1 MPVIL
6 LQLNLALIKGIIIMS
21 SLELTLSLLV
31 VLLFLAVGFYWLRS
45 KTPSLKR
52 KLKYISSEYQRH
64 IVIPDGLD
72 GYIELDYLLLTP
84 HGLVVMDYRDIEG
97 TIFPGA
103 TFDLWTVLDGHQRFS
118 IQNPFTIMRNRLNS
132 VRELVKDVP
141 VQGVVVF
148 PDAVK
153 FGNEAP
159 DNVIH
164 ESDLLTRFAAGDKA
178 NKALLVKAFHQ
189 PYKYL
194 STMVDSNS

>member
-1 MPVIL
+1 MT
-6 LQLNLALIKGIIIMS
+6 
-21 SLELTLSLLV
+21 SLENTLLLLV
-31 VLLFLAVGFYWLRS
+31 FLLLLAVGFYWLRS
-45 KTPSLKR
+45 RTPSLKR
-52 KLKYISSEYQRH
+52 KLKYISTEYQRH

-132 VRELVKDVP
+132 VRALVKDVP

-159 DNVIH
+159 ENVIH
-164 ESDLLTRFAAGDKA
+164 ESDLLTRFGTTDKA
-178 NKALLVKAFHQ
+178 NKELLVKAFHQ
-189 PYKYL
+189 PYKFL
-194 STMVDSNS
+194 SSMIDTKT

>member
-1 MPVIL
+1 
-6 LQLNLALIKGIIIMS
+6 MS
-21 SLELTLSLLV
+21 SLEVTLSLLV
-31 VLLFLAVGFYWLRS
+31 CLLFIAVAFYWLRS
-45 KTPSLKR
+45 RTPSLKR
-52 KLKYISSEYQRH
+52 KLKYISTEYQRH

-84 HGLVVMDYRDIEG
+84 YGLVVLDYRDIEG

-103 TFDLWTVLDGHQRFS
+103 GFDLWTVLDGHQRFS
-118 IQNPFTIMRNRLNS
+118 IQNPYTIMRNRLNS
-132 VRELVKDVP
+132 VRALVKDVP

-164 ESDLLTRFAAGDKA
+164 ESDLLTRFATADKA
-178 NKALLVKAFHQ
+178 NKELLVKAFHQ
-189 PYKYL
+189 QYKYL
-194 STMVDSNS
+194 GGMINPRS